1 MSVNT
6 GDVADHLERRK
17 DEILA
22 RWRKAAEE
30 ESAESKRLADLDD
43 NELLDHLPAMT
54 EALIC
59 VLRGEKS
66 SGIEGA
72 SRRHGHQRRLDG
84 YSVLGKQSRSVTQ
97 QQRKPPVWKF
107 SASDSSARC
116 HMSFAT
122 KYSRSCLVCTA

>member
-6 GDVADHLERRK
+6 ADIAYHLERRK
-17 DEILA
+17 GEILT

-30 ESAESKRLADLDD
+30 ESDQSKRLAELDD
-43 NELLDHLPAMT
+43 KDFLDHLPAIT

-66 SGIEGA
+66 SKIEAA

-84 YSVLGKQSRSVTQ
+84 YSVLDVLWELTILRRVFLAVLREASEGVEEA
-97 QQRKPPVWKF
+97 VVVAA
-107 SASDSSARC
+107 SA
-116 HMSFAT
+116 
-122 KYSRSCLVCTA
+122 